1 MGFFLFIMEISTLTL
16 IWILIGILLFPI
28 LIKIKAPYGR
38 HTSSKWGITISNK
51 IGWILMEFPALIVC
65 PLYYFIFSSNIYTIN
80 TIFILLWILHYFNRT
95 IIYPLKIKTKG
106 KRMPLIIAASALF
119 FNIINGLINGYF
131 LSNTNYLEINYYI
144 LIFGLVIF
152 FVGLVINIKSDNKL
166 ISLREENKDNKYVI
180 PNGGL
185 FNYISCPN
193 FFGEIIEWLGFAI
206 ITLNL
211 GSLSFFIWTFINL
224 VPRAIS
230 HHKWYKDNFKDYPLN
245 RKAIIPKII

>member
-1 MGFFLFIMEISTLTL
+1 MDISTLTL
-16 IWILIGILLFPI
+16 IWIFGGILLFPV

-38 HTSSKWGITISNK
+38 HTSKKWGITINNK
-51 IGWILMEFPALIVC
+51 IGWILMELPALVIC
-65 PLYYFIFSSNIYTIN
+65 PIYYILQNSNLYTIN
-80 TIFILLWILHYFNRT
+80 TIFISLWILHYFNRT
-95 IIYPLKIKTKG
+95 IIYPLRIKTKG
-106 KRMPLIIAASALF
+106 KRMPLIIAASALI
-119 FNIINGLINGYF
+119 FNIINGLINGYY

-144 LIFGLVIF
+144 LLLGLIIF
-152 FVGLVINIKSDNKL
+152 FTGLIINVNSDNKL
-166 ISLREENKDNKYVI
+166 IGLRLKNEENKYVI

-193 FFGEIIEWLGFAI
+193 FFGELIEWLGFAI

-230 HHKWYKDNFKDYPLN
+230 HHKWYKNNFKDYPKN
-245 RKAIIPKII
+245 RKAIIPKLL